1 MITALEPRSFDR
13 LAMLDEIKHGYY
25 RAEMASRPDRPD
37 ADASSDPAALK
48 RQQDGRAREEERFA
62 RDAEQPADERAH
74 LRRADKAAY
83 LRDKL
88 AEAEQADRETAR
100 DMD

>member
-1 MITALEPRSFDR
+1 VIAALAPRSFDR
-13 LAMLDEIKHGYY
+13 LEMLDEIKHGYY
-25 RAEMASRPDRPD
+25 RASMATRADRPD
-37 ADASSDPAALK
+37 EDDPATLK
-48 RQQDGRAREEERFA
+48 RRQDLRAHEEERFA
-62 RDAEQPADERAH
+62 READQPAEERAH

-88 AEAEQADRETAR
+88 AEAEQADREAAR

>member
-1 MITALEPRSFDR
+1 MHDGLPHRYDHAWL
-13 LAMLDEIKHGYY
+13 LAEIVDGYY
-25 RAEMASRPDRPD
+25 RTEMAIARHHDDDDAAERDRVE
-37 ADASSDPAALK
+37 LQ
-48 RQQDGRAREEERFA
+48 RQQAGRAREEERFA
-62 RDAEQPADERAH
+62 RDAEQPAEERAH
-74 LRRADKAAY
+74 RRRAEKAGY